1 MHTLQLF
8 AILTCC
14 PRYLLSMDS
23 KADMEEYMQD
33 LLDLSNHKHK
43 HFLAEL
49 LKRWKP
55 QTRSVDQTVPDGITV
70 SLHLFF

>member
-1 MHTLQLF
+1 
-8 AILTCC
+8 
-14 PRYLLSMDS
+14 MDS

-33 LLDLSNHKHK
+33 LLDLSNYKHK

-55 QTRSVDQTVPDGITV
+55 QTRGVDQTVPDGITV
-70 SLHLFF
+70 SSHLSFSFSQPLVF